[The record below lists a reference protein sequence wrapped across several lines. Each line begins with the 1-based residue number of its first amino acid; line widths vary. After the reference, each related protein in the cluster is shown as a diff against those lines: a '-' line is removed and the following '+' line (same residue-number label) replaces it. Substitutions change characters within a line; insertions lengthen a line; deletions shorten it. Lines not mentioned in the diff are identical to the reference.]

1 MKKFTFVLAA
11 LMVLG
16 VAGPVLGAEV
26 AFHGDL
32 NNRFMVYT
40 DQAGLFVGAGETSFA
55 DRRVIK
61 KDGVSDSWADIKYRL
76 WMEAAT
82 NDDKVKGVY
91 GIELGAVKFG
101 RTGQGSATG
110 GAFSGDSVNI
120 ETRMAYTDFQLPGV
134 DRKARIKIGLMPMD
148 VSYYLWRET
157 AAGVNFEG
165 GQDSLDYQLAW
176 FRGRDH
182 PRTETAGGDDVDA
195 FLGRLNLKPAEGFK
209 LGVFGL
215 YTTSNAVNTPG
226 TPGPITADRYQVKFF
241 ADGVD
246 LNLWNFGVDGGY
258 DAAMGGGKFFVKYD
272 FIYQGGDIDNVSF
285 TGSDSSVTA
294 NTSVDVSAYFA
305 HVDVG
310 FGAGDWKAT
319 YTFWYASGDDN
330 PADADFEGFLSYDVD
345 SFDGVVLWEALTD
358 DNYFTERHY
367 LLDKG
372 FIMNKIALDYQATP
386 KLKVGAALLYMLTAE
401 DIKYT
406 AAATGQA
413 VAEDEVG
420 LEFDAYFSYKL
431 YDNVTFNFAAGYLLA
446 GDAMDYYELSDI
458 QNGSSDEDIL
468 KLNASVRYSF

>member
-1 MKKFTFVLAA
+1 
-11 LMVLG
+11 
-16 VAGPVLGAEV
+16 
-26 AFHGDL
+26 
-32 NNRFMVYT
+32 
-40 DQAGLFVGAGETSFA
+40 
-55 DRRVIK
+55 
-61 KDGVSDSWADIKYRL
+61 
-76 WMEAAT
+76 
-82 NDDKVKGVY
+82 
-91 GIELGAVKFG
+91 
-101 RTGQGSATG
+101 
-110 GAFSGDSVNI
+110 
-120 ETRMAYTDFQLPGV
+120 
-134 DRKARIKIGLMPMD
+134 MD

-165 GQDSLDYQLAW
+165 AQDSLDYQLAW

-182 PRTETAGGDDVDA
+182 PRNATTGGDDVDA
-195 FLGRLNLKPAEGFK
+195 FLGRLNFKPAEGFK

-215 YTTSNAVNTPG
+215 YTISNATLTPG
-226 TPGPITADRYQVKFF
+226 TPGPITAEAYEVKSF

-246 LNLWNFGVDGGY
+246 LDIWNFGIDGGY
-258 DAAMGGGKFFVKYD
+258 DAAMGGGKFFVKWD
-272 FIYQGGDIDNVSF
+272 LIYQGGDIENVSF

-294 NTSVDVSAYFA
+294 NTSVDLSAFLG

-330 PADADFEGFLSYDVD
+330 PADADFEGFVAYDVD
-345 SFDGVVLWEALTD
+345 SFDGVVLFEALTD

-386 KLKVGAALLYMLTAE
+386 KLKVGAAGLYMMSAE

-406 AAATGQA
+406 AALNGAS
-413 VAEDEVG
+413 VSESDVG
-420 LEFDAYFSYKL
+420 FEIDAYFSYKL

-446 GDAMDYYELSDI
+446 GDAMDYWEADDI